1 MHVIFVVVLNSSF
14 NNSRANHPIAKI
26 HNQHNK
32 YYDCYHTVPTSDPN
46 VMLNIEEYLKNEA
59 VVLVEWEQGLLSEK
73 YSVHLSLVNHSNVTI
88 TNNNSIRVMLS
99 YNNEYNFSLVA
110 SNCKGSSILFS
121 TTFIVGK

>member
-1 MHVIFVVVLNSSF
+1 
-14 NNSRANHPIAKI
+14 
-26 HNQHNK
+26 
-32 YYDCYHTVPTSDPN
+32 
-46 VMLNIEEYLKNEA
+46 MLNIEEYLKNEA
-59 VVLVEWEQGLLSEK
+59 VILVEWEQGLLSEK